1 MIEAFL
7 STSSGEG
14 GHPAFKQIISL
25 GAGTDTRPFRIF
37 GQGQHDGLVYHELD
51 FAVTSNKKAHTVR
64 SAPLLS
70 KILTNISTDDAGN
83 WSSSPATGGQ
93 YYCHG
98 VDLRELTT
106 QEDKPLP
113 GLRTD
118 IPTLLL
124 SECCL
129 CYLKEEE
136 SERVLKYFGIPTV
149 NLVAVLYEPMHLD
162 DGFGITMVSNLAARG
177 IRMPGLE
184 KFRNSN
190 DQVQRLRDHGFSTV
204 KFMTIDNVW
213 DSWVDSDEKERV
225 DGLEGLDEVEEW
237 KLLAGHYI
245 VSWAYKGDGFDVIS
259 TIDGQN

>member
-1 MIEAFL
+1 M
-7 STSSGEG
+7 
-14 GHPAFKQIISL
+14 
-25 GAGTDTRPFRIF
+25 
-37 GQGQHDGLVYHELD
+37 
-51 FAVTSNKKAHTVR
+51 
-64 SAPLLS
+64 
-70 KILTNISTDDAGN
+70 
-83 WSSSPATGGQ
+83 
-93 YYCHG
+93 
-98 VDLRELTT
+98 RELTT
-106 QEDKPLP
+106 QEEKPLP

-136 SERVLKYFGIPTV
+136 SERVLKYFGMPTV
-149 NLVAVLYEPMHLD
+149 NLAAVLYEPMHLD
-162 DGFGITMVSNLAARG
+162 DAFGTTMVSNLAARG

-184 KFRNSN
+184 KLRNSK

-204 KFMTIDNVW
+204 KYMTIDNVW

-245 VSWAYKGDGFDVIS
+245 VSWAYKGNGFDIIS
-259 TIDGQN
+259 TIDGKN